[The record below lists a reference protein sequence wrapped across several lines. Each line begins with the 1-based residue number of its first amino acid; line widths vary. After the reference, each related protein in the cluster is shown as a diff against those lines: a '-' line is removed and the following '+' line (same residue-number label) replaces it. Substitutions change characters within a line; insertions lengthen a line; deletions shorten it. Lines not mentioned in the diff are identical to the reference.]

1 MRNALLPL
9 FLVLFAFNANAQ
21 DRTLSLMPTIG
32 ATATILDTGF
42 GVHAGI
48 NPSLPLTER
57 LSAEGQISYAYANV
71 SASFLAGNKGQVHT
85 AHALVGPRLYLSPAE
100 HSTRVYINVLTG
112 LNYTQADADNSAFA
126 GGGYGLGL
134 SGGAFLAFNR
144 ITVGLSYETRQHTVL
159 KAGFVF

>member
-9 FLVLFAFNANAQ
+9 FLVLLAFNANAQ

-48 NPSLPLTER
+48 NPSLSLTER
-57 LSAEGQISYAYANV
+57 LSAEGQISYAYASV
-71 SASFLAGNKGQVHT
+71 SASFLAGNKGQIHT
-85 AHALVGPRLYLSPAE
+85 VNALAGPRLYLSPAA

-112 LNYTQADADNSAFA
+112 LNYTEDDVSTVA
-126 GGGYGLGL
+126 GGEYGLGL

-144 ITVGLSYETRQHTVL
+144 VTVGLSYETQQHTVL